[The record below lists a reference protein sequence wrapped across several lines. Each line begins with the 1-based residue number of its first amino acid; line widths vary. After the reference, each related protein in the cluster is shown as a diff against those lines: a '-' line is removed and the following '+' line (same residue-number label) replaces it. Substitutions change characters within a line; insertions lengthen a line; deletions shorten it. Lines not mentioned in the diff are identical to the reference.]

1 MFDNRLRSGEQLY
14 RLFGLRTFAMLPL
27 LPREIPLTAVENPVV
42 TEPQSLFAEVARTL
56 ATEVDELAQGR
67 QNQTVLVT
75 SPLPG
80 DGKSSVALTLA
91 VASVSMGRSAI
102 VVDFDLRRPGPSILR
117 SIQASSG
124 TPDLIELLTGTGDP
138 RRLLPAENA
147 EATTEKTAVVLST
160 RESVRNPGS
169 LIRGWQ
175 VGRLLERLR
184 DQYDLVVI
192 NAPAVLAV
200 RDATTLSGIADS
212 TLMVVHWGKTTV
224 EQLRAAM
231 KLLHTPVAGA
241 VFNQVDYAE
250 HARRGYGDAVQF
262 YMGSASYYSDNFD
275 EPRGWA
281 GTVGSRIRG
290 IFKRGTA

>member
-1 MFDNRLRSGEQLY
+1 
-14 RLFGLRTFAMLPL
+14 
-27 LPREIPLTAVENPVV
+27 
-42 TEPQSLFAEVARTL
+42 
-56 ATEVDELAQGR
+56 VDELAQGR

-91 VASVSMGRSAI
+91 VAAVSMGRSAI